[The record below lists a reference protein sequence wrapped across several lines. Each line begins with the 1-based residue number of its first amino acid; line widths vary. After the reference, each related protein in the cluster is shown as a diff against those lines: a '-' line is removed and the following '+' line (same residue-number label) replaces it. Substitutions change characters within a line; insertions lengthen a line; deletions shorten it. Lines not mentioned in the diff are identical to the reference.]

1 MKKQFTAMLASLL
14 LVALLIPGAAF
25 ATSGH
30 ILASLD
36 LTTGNHTGKTLA
48 SDGYTWDESTH
59 TLTMQDLSVTGD
71 INLPNTD

>member
-1 MKKQFTAMLASLL
+1 MKKRFTAMARKSL

-48 SDGYTWDESTH
+48 
-59 TLTMQDLSVTGD
+59 
-71 INLPNTD
+71 I